1 METTATTL
9 GYFLLV
15 GFAVGLAAGWWAA
28 TQRKDNNDDVINEL
42 RDEVEAAKAAHR
54 SYEQSV
60 TSHFANT
67 AQLLH
72 RMQDYYRSI
81 YTHIASGAQELCD
94 ADVASQ
100 LDDTKLVGSAFDLAD
115 HLVDTAQPLDYAP
128 KKNPDEAGQLSE
140 EFGLERAFKP
150 NVG

>member
-28 TQRKDNNDDVINEL
+28 TQRKDDSDDVIDEL
-42 RDEVEAAKAAHR
+42 RREVEAAKAAHR
-54 SYEQSV
+54 DYEQSV

-72 RMQDYYRSI
+72 RMQDDYRSI

-94 ADVASQ
+94 AEVASQ

-115 HLVDTAQPLDYAP
+115 HLVDPAQPLDYAP
-128 KKNPDEAGQLSE
+128 KKTPEEAGQLSE
-140 EFGLERAFKP
+140 DFGLEKDLNP
-150 NVG
+150 NAS

>member
-72 RMQDYYRSI
+72 RMQDDYRSV

-115 HLVDTAQPLDYAP
+115 HLVDPAQPLDYAP

>member
-15 GFAVGLAAGWWAA
+15 GFTVGLAVGWWAA
-28 TQRKDNNDDVINEL
+28 MQRKDSNDEVINSL
-42 RDEVEAAKAAHR
+42 RNEVEAAKTAHR
-54 SYEQSV
+54 NYEQSV
-60 TSHFANT
+60 TNHFANT

-72 RMQDYYRSI
+72 RMQDDYRSI

-100 LDDTKLVGSAFDLAD
+100 LDDTKWVGSALDLSDHLAD
-115 HLVDTAQPLDYAP
+115 PAQPLDYAP
-128 KKNPDEAGQLSE
+128 KKSPDEQGQLSE
-140 EFGLERAFKP
+140 NFGLEKENP
-150 NVG
+150 STKI

>member
-72 RMQDYYRSI
+72 RMQDDYRSI

-100 LDDTKLVGSAFDLAD
+100 LDDTKLVGSAFDLAA
-115 HLVDTAQPLDYAP
+115 HLV
-128 KKNPDEAGQLSE
+128 
-140 EFGLERAFKP
+140 
-150 NVG
+150 